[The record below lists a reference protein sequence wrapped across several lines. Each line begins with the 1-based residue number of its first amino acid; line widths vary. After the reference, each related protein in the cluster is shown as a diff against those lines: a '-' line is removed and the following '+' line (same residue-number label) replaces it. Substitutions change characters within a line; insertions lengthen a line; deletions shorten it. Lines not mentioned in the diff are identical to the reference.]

1 MPWLQDWKPTDPIQI
16 LVYGAAKTG
25 KSWGALTA
33 PRPVVFDFDRGIA
46 TARSL
51 DFVKQFGHRQIF
63 YEVFNASMSGA
74 IPRNYEAF
82 DSACKYFDEWMKPSG
97 RWNGVQVGRDMFD
110 TFVID
115 SGTSLSELAQHK
127 ALIVLNSMKLSKA
140 YEEAIKTGV
149 VVPRIQ
155 DYGSERSLVEQFVDM
170 VLGSGKN
177 VILICHEKEV
187 TTDTGAVTAIV
198 PLLTGKSS
206 EVIPM
211 KFDEVF
217 NLRIKKVGPDVK
229 RYLQTQ
235 PDGIRKAGSRY
246 GVPNE
251 SEWNWSAIQSTLTKI
266 KAQMVTP
273 TPTVKD

>member
-1 MPWLQDWKPTDPIQI
+1 MPWLNEWTPSDPIQI

-25 KSWGALTA
+25 KTWGALTA
-33 PRPVVFDFDRGIA
+33 PRPVVFDFDRGVA
-46 TARSL
+46 TARNL
-51 DFVKQFGHRQIF
+51 EFVKQFGQRPIF
-63 YEVFNASMSGA
+63 YETFNPQLSGVV
-74 IPRNYEAF
+74 PKNFEAF
-82 DSACKYFDEWMKPSG
+82 DKACKYFDEWMKPSG
-97 RWNGVQVGRDMFD
+97 RWDGRQVGRDMFD

-127 ALIVLNSMKLSKA
+127 ALIVLSGMKLSKA

-177 VILICHEKEV
+177 VILLCHEKEI
-187 TTDTGAVTAIV
+187 TTDTGAVTGIV

-206 EVIPM
+206 EVVPM
-211 KFDEVF
+211 KFDEVY
-217 NLRIKKVGPDVK
+217 NLRIRKVANDVK

-235 PDGIRKAGSRY
+235 SDGIRKAGSRY

-266 KAQMVTP
+266 KAQMVQTNS
-273 TPTVKD
+273 K